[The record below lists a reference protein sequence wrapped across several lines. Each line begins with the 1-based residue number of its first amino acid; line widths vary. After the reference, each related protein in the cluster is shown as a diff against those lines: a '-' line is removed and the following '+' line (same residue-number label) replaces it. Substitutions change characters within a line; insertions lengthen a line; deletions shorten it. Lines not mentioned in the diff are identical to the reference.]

1 MQDLIVTIFQQD
13 LAWQDAPAN
22 RAQFGHLLTAA
33 AGSALALLP
42 EMFATGFTMEPDAC
56 AEGMDGP
63 TAGWLREQA
72 ARHGCAIAGSLA
84 IEEGGAF
91 RNRFLFARPDGA
103 LEHYDKRHLF
113 RMAGEHR
120 SYVPGSERCVVCWQ
134 GWRLCPQVCY
144 DLRFPVW
151 SRNRGDYDAL
161 LYVANWP
168 ARRREHWRAL
178 LVARA
183 IENQAWVIGVNRT
196 GVDGKGIEYAGD
208 SMVID
213 PWGRVE
219 FDAGSVACV
228 HTATLSAAVLAECRE
243 KFPVHLDADAFRIAG
258 AREEG

>member
-1 MQDLIVTIFQQD
+1 VQDLSVTIFQQD

-22 RAQFGHLLTAA
+22 RAHFGRLLPAA

-42 EMFATGFTMEPDAC
+42 EMFATGFTMEPAGC
-56 AEGMDGP
+56 AEAPDGP
-63 TAGWLREQA
+63 TVQWLRGQA
-72 ARHGCAIAGSLA
+72 AQHGCAIAGSLA
-84 IEEGGAF
+84 IGEAGAF
-91 RNRFLFARPDGA
+91 RNRLLFARPDGM
-103 LEHYDKRHLF
+103 LQHYDKRHLF

-120 SYVPGSERCVVCWQ
+120 SYVPGSERRVIGWA

-178 LVARA
+178 LLARA

-196 GVDGKGIEYAGD
+196 GLDGKGVEYAGD
-208 SMVID
+208 SLVID
-213 PWGRVE
+213 PWGRVVL
-219 FDAGSVACV
+219 DAGGAAGV
-228 HTATLSAAVLAECRE
+228 HRVTLSAATLAECRE
-243 KFPVHLDADAFRIAG
+243 KFPVHLDADAFRIGG
-258 AREEG
+258 APE